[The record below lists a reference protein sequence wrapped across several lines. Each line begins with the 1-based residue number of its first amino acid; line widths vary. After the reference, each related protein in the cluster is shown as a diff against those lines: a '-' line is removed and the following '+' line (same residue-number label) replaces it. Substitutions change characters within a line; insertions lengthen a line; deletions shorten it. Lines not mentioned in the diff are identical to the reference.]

1 MHIAMNMMS
10 MVAIGGS
17 LEKHMGTLSMAVT
30 ILHSIIWTSVLYTVI
45 AWMAFAVFD
54 YEKLWFQHSVGFSGV
69 LFHLSVLECHMG
81 PLQPRNLFG
90 IVSVSPQWYP
100 WVLWIV
106 LQFILP
112 NLSFL
117 GHLSGIV
124 VGTLHLHGY
133 LDWILPIEDTMRE
146 LDESSWMGRPC
157 HRNTPISFVPTQSR
171 TDISTNGGSIGETL
185 RRVGTLTQ
193 QFFEAISVLI
203 FGRGRRLNTNISF
216 PWSFR
221 GSSAEQQQV
230 SSNEVSSDTVER
242 TRFIQRESEMV

>member
-1 MHIAMNMMS
+1 MVVVLLCTVLYIFQILVGPTVSAVTFSPRLVMGLGDCYCIITSALYHGGFMHIAMNMMS

-146 LDESSWMGRPC
+146 LDESSWMVLEVRP
-157 HRNTPISFVPTQSR
+157 
-171 TDISTNGGSIGETL
+171 
-185 RRVGTLTQ
+185 
-193 QFFEAISVLI
+193 
-203 FGRGRRLNTNISF
+203 NINIYQLH
-216 PWSFR
+216 
-221 GSSAEQQQV
+221 GY
-230 SSNEVSSDTVER
+230 
-242 TRFIQRESEMV
+242 